1 MKKMN
6 TNQVAL
12 LAFAK
17 ALINR
22 QIADAAWLKVF
33 MDLKKP
39 ESYIRIAEANIQIA
53 EAAVRKA
60 RVDIQKGREDGN

>member
-6 TNQVAL
+6 TRQAAL

-17 ALINR
+17 ALVDR
-22 QIADAAWLKVF
+22 QYADTAWLKVF
-33 MDLKKP
+33 MDLEKT
-39 ESYIRIAEANIQIA
+39 ESDIQVAEANIQIA

-60 RVDIQKGREDGN
+60 RADLQRGGEDGN